1 MNKKDIQKSFF
12 DQGDPQLDII
22 HPQIEG
28 YLLSL
33 LPKEDSVLSTLEA
46 EAERR
51 RFPIVGPLVGR
62 ILEQLTRMTGAARVF
77 EMGSGFGY
85 SAYWFAKGLR
95 RDGTVILTDGSSEN
109 IKEAM
114 KNLPPTFPD
123 RKFIGEVGE
132 AIDILGRY
140 PGPFDIIFND
150 IDKEAYPDVIQV
162 VLPKLKKGGLLVSD
176 NVLWFGSVISKSEK
190 PDVQAIQKYNQMI
203 YNEKGLLTTIL
214 PIRDGL
220 SISQKIV

>member
-1 MNKKDIQKSFF
+1 
-12 DQGDPQLDII
+12 
-22 HPQIEG
+22 
-28 YLLSL
+28 
-33 LPKEDSVLSTLEA
+33 
-46 EAERR
+46 
-51 RFPIVGPLVGR
+51 
-62 ILEQLTRMTGAARVF
+62 
-77 EMGSGFGY
+77 
-85 SAYWFAKGLR
+85 
-95 RDGTVILTDGSSEN
+95 
-109 IKEAM
+109 
-114 KNLPPTFPD
+114 
-123 RKFIGEVGE
+123 VGE